1 MLLTASS
8 VLCPRRPGASVMNS
22 MKQQET
28 GSDVGGGIGCWGIMA
43 ILGIVLLLLIFVYLI
58 LV

>member
-1 MLLTASS
+1 MS
-8 VLCPRRPGASVMNS
+8 S

-43 ILGIVLLLLIFVYLI
+43 ILGIVLLLLIFAYLV

>member
-1 MLLTASS
+1 
-8 VLCPRRPGASVMNS
+8 MNS

-28 GSDVGGGIGCWGIMA
+28 GSDVGGGIGCWGIVGILA
-43 ILGIVLLLLIFVYLI
+43 IIILLLGFAYLV